1 MLSVIIPAYNE
12 EKNIELVIKSVDST
26 LSKANIPYEIV
37 FVDDGSK
44 DATRKCIKSIM
55 DDYPITLEGF
65 SRNFGK
71 EAAINCGLHAAKGDV
86 AVLFDADLQFPT
98 ATIVEMYLL
107 WEQGYEVI
115 EGEKKKRQ
123 KEGWIYSFG
132 ANTFYG
138 LLKKFGNVDLKNATD
153 FKMLDRKVIDVLI
166 SMPERQVFFRALSNW
181 VGFKRTR
188 VVFEVEERRFGQSKW
203 NFTKLVTYAIDN
215 LTGYTT
221 LPMQIVTFAGVIFL
235 LFSMVLGINTLY
247 NFFSGVALGGF
258 TTVILLLL
266 IIGSIMMLSLG
277 IIGYYLAK
285 IYTELLHRPMY
296 IVQEEIRKGEE
307 TI

>member
-26 LSKANIPYEIV
+26 LTKANIPYEII

-44 DATRKCIKSIM
+44 DNTREIIKTFIPK
-55 DDYPITLEGF
+55 YPITLEGF

-71 EAAINCGLHAAKGDV
+71 EAAINCGLHSAKGEV
-86 AVLFDADLQFPT
+86 AVIFDADLQFPT
-98 ATIVEMYLL
+98 DTIVEMYRL
-107 WEQGYEVI
+107 WEEGYEVI
-115 EGEKKKRQ
+115 EGEKIRRQ
-123 KEGWIYSFG
+123 KEGIIYKLG
-132 ANTFYG
+132 ANTFYK

-153 FKMLDRKVIDVLI
+153 FKMLDRKVIDTLVA
-166 SMPERQVFFRALSNW
+166 MPERNVFFRALSNW

-188 VVFEVEERRFGQSKW
+188 VLFKVEDRRFGTSKW
-203 NFTKLVTYAIDN
+203 NFMKLSSYAISN
-215 LTGYTT
+215 LTSYTT
-221 LPMQIVTFAGVIFL
+221 LPMQFVTLAGTIFL
-235 LFSMVLGINTLY
+235 IFSIGLGIHTLY
-247 NFFSGVALGGF
+247 IFFIGEALGGF

-296 IVQEEIRKGEE
+296 IVQEELKNSEE
-307 TI
+307 